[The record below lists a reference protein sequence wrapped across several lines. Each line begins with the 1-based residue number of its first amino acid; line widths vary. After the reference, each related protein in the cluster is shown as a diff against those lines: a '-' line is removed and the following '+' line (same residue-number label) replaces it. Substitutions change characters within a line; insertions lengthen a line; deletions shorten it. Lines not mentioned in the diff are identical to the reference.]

1 MPRDQQALARLIAR
15 HGVAQW
21 IIAAFHA
28 IDRADFVPARSRGLA
43 YSDRPVGLPHGQT
56 TSQPSLI
63 ARMLDELAVPDGGKI
78 LEVGTGYGFQTA
90 LLAQRAARVV
100 SIERHEELA
109 RAAGENLSR
118 AGVDNVSVIVGDGWR
133 GVPEEAPF
141 DGIVV
146 SAAASEL
153 PADLGAQLNEQSRI
167 IIPIQEL
174 GGDAVYAFVKKEG
187 GVERVS
193 MVTPARFVPLVPGS
207 ES

>member
-15 HGVAQW
+15 HGVAEW

-28 IDRADFVPARSRGLA
+28 IDRADFVPARSRGSA

-63 ARMLDELAVPDGGKI
+63 ARMLDELAVPDGGKV
-78 LEVGTGYGFQTA
+78 LEVGTGFGFQSA

-100 SIERHEELA
+100 SIERHAELA
-109 RAAGENLSR
+109 RAARENLSR

-133 GVPEEAPF
+133 GVPEEAPY

-153 PADLGAQLNEQSRI
+153 PADLAAQLNEQSRI

-174 GGDAVYAFVKKEG
+174 GGDAVYAFVKREG
-187 GVERVS
+187 RVERLS

>member
-1 MPRDQQALARLIAR
+1 MPRDQQGLARLVAR

-21 IIAAFHA
+21 ITDAFHHV
-28 IDRADFVPARSRGLA
+28 DRADFVPAGSRGSA
-43 YSDRPVGLPHGQT
+43 YSDRPVGLPQRQT

-63 ARMLDELAVPDGGKI
+63 ARMLDELALPEGGKA

-90 LLAQRAARVV
+90 LLARRAARVI

-109 RAAGENLSR
+109 RAARENLR
-118 AGVDNVSVIVGDGWR
+118 RTAIDNVSVIVGDGWR

-153 PADLGAQLNEQSRI
+153 PADLAEQLNERGRI

-174 GGDAVYAFVKKEG
+174 GGDAVYAYEKREG
-187 GVERVS
+187 HVARAS

-207 ES
+207 E

>member
-153 PADLGAQLNEQSRI
+153 PADLASQLSEQSRI

-174 GGDAVYAFVKKEG
+174 GGDAVYAFVKVEG
-187 GVERVS
+187 RVERLS